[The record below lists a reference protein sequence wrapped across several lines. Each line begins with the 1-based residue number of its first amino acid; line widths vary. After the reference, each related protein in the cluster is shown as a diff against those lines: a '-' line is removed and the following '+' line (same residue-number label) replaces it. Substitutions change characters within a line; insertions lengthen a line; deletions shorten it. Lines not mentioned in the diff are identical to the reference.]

1 MPFFAS
7 IQGSTAFGRPTPQ
20 QQQLSGYIYYRWLI
34 TDTKINPPNGNASQA
49 SEFVFQLNGTDQQ
62 ATTTSATVTANPA
75 GIFAA
80 GEEPQKLV
88 DGNLTTKMCDQKFV
102 TNGSTSIIF
111 QFSSRQ
117 TFTGYR
123 WATANDEEGRDPKSW
138 TLSGSQ
144 NGTTWTLLHTVTGYT
159 ATSSRNT
166 YNPTTWAFTGGSLY
180 FDGTTTGRL
189 TIANDIDFRNGTGDF
204 TIEWFMY
211 PIANANLYP
220 RVFQIGNYPSQSI
233 GVSFEGSD
241 GSRTFYFWIP
251 TGATIVVSSTNYI
264 NAWYHIAISR
274 SGTSLRIFVNGTQVG
289 STLTNSTDFSN
300 STDVLAI
307 ANEST
312 ASTGAA
318 YKGYITNF
326 RWVKGTALYTANF
339 TRPTAPLQA
348 VSGSSLL
355 LLAATSGTATTDSSG
370 KSKTVTN
377 GGTVTWDSRS
387 PFS

>member
-1 MPFFAS
+1 MPWFAS
-7 IQGSTAFGRPTPQ
+7 IQASTAFGRPVQ
-20 QQQLSGYIYYRWLI
+20 QQVASGYIYYRWLI
-34 TDTKINPPNGNASQA
+34 TETKTMPPNANACQA

-62 ATTTSATVTANPA
+62 ATTSSATVTSNPT
-75 GIFAA
+75 GTFNP
-80 GEEPQKLV
+80 GEEPQRLV
-88 DGNLTTKMCDQKFV
+88 DNNLTTKMCDVAFV
-102 TNGSTSIIF
+102 SNGNQTGIIF
-111 QFSSRQ
+111 QFASRQ

-138 TLSGSQ
+138 TISGSQ

-166 YNPTTWAFTGGSLY
+166 YNPTTWAFAGGSLY

-211 PIANANLYP
+211 PIASTNLYP
-220 RVFQIGNYPSQSI
+220 RVFQIGTYSSQSI
-233 GVSFEGSD
+233 GVSLEGSD
-241 GSRTFYFWIP
+241 GSRTFYFWTP
-251 TGATIVVSSTNYI
+251 LGALTVASSTNYI

-274 SGTSLRIFVNGTQVG
+274 SGTSLRFFVNGSLVG
-289 STLTNSTDFSN
+289 GVVTNSSDFSN
-300 STDVLAI
+300 TTDALAI

-339 TRPTAPLQA
+339 TTPTAPLQA

-377 GGTVTWDSRS
+377 GGTVTWDSRT